1 MQRRLT
7 VRRQGLPFHE
17 HFVEI
22 RTLQEQGPRTT
33 TTLSSSQN
41 HPPRSRL
48 STNRNGQQTSA
59 HSLGSRW
66 RHEIQMSI
74 LRRRAAMTR
83 ATLPNMSSRDVWL
96 LNGLIDREAT
106 PNWSARPLDEDGD
119 DEGATTVVCDEDND
133 TQSSVSTVTEEER

>member
-1 MQRRLT
+1 
-7 VRRQGLPFHE
+7 
-17 HFVEI
+17 
-22 RTLQEQGPRTT
+22 
-33 TTLSSSQN
+33 
-41 HPPRSRL
+41 
-48 STNRNGQQTSA
+48 
-59 HSLGSRW
+59 
-66 RHEIQMSI
+66 
-74 LRRRAAMTR
+74 MTR